1 MGPAAFE
8 RSFRDVDDNDDNDS
22 DDADYGCNK
31 NEDVDHGGSG
41 KVTEKLKSNGLI
53 TEQWANLISL
63 SYF

>member
-8 RSFRDVDDNDDNDS
+8 RSFRDVDDNKDS
-22 DDADYGCNK
+22 DESDHGCNK